1 MKALQTLRELMGLG
15 GAALGLQ
22 QQQTESAQAPL
33 RGEYMREQTKNLRN
47 RNALAPYELQ
57 QAQEES
63 SPEQRALMMMLKK
76 AQMANL
82 LANTGSQAQYG
93 LPPGFAEKIAETMG
107 LSAQTAQPQAPK
119 LPEDL
124 MAIYKKL
131 LQSSQP
137 TK

>member
-1 MKALQTLRELMGLG
+1 MKALQTLKELMGLG
-15 GAALGLQ
+15 GAAMNLQ
-22 QQQTESAQAPL
+22 QQQAETSQAPM
-33 RGEYMREQTKNLRN
+33 RREYLQEQTKNLKN

-107 LSAQTAQPQAPK
+107 LRAQTAQPQAPE

-124 MAIYKKL
+124 MAIYRKL
-131 LQSSQP
+131 LQSSQS